1 MKQTNLLREYI
12 RILLEEEQSNNL
24 DAKLEDTMD
33 QAFGHMLNSLND
45 IKIDQEDEDEDLDEA
60 AALAAAGIAM
70 AAPQILK
77 VIGELTDWIVTKIKK
92 LMGDENEDTFGDKL
106 VEISHKIHHKYTAP
120 FKFAIK
126 KLFPDETD
134 EFHEQWAGRVF
145 HLIVA
150 VFLVASGA
158 GAVSSFRL
166 AAQEAGHI
174 SMGVLESAMTAVKGD
189 EIWDFLHATGDHH

>member
-1 MKQTNLLREYI
+1 EK
-12 RILLEEEQSNNL
+12 
-24 DAKLEDTMD
+24 
-33 QAFGHMLNSLND
+33 
-45 IKIDQEDEDEDLDEA
+45 EDLDEA
-60 AALAAAGIAM
+60 VGLAAAGVAM

-77 VIGELTDWIVTKIKK
+77 VVGELIDWVVTKIRK
-92 LMGDENEDTFGDKL
+92 LMGNQNEDTFGDKL

-120 FKFAIK
+120 LKFAIK
-126 KLFPDETD
+126 KIFPDESD

-189 EIWDFLHATGDHH
+189 EILDFLNNTGGHH